1 MQGHAPPFACILTEH
16 VLECVRQAV
25 QRWTQRHCGY
35 TAKLGSTS
43 CYSICDLQMQK
54 PTTMLSKS
62 FVRLHASIRHQTA
75 VRYRTTFDAADRGY
89 LTSVAP
95 CPLNGESHDCCQARC
110 MVYRRCKPKQQDVF
124 QVLHAMV
131 FMLDQADDPL
141 NSLSEQRISCS
152 AHEEPFANIRVP
164 QLFRH

>member
-1 MQGHAPPFACILTEH
+1 
-16 VLECVRQAV
+16 
-25 QRWTQRHCGY
+25 
-35 TAKLGSTS
+35 
-43 CYSICDLQMQK
+43 MQK